1 MLSEG
6 RDVVMTGTDNA
17 MAIYLAYPRKVGR
30 GAALKA
36 ISKALQIVP
45 FDTLLEAV
53 EAYAKSRVD
62 ENGQFRDARKYTPHP
77 SPWFNQ
83 QRWADAPEE
92 WAVAVQINSA
102 DAFEKLRLAIR
113 KHGLMGRVAAA
124 EDLDEMVMAAAV
136 RIGWQR
142 LCEMTEFNRDSL
154 FRLFDSTLKALAR
167 GDE

>member
-62 ENGQFRDARKYTPHP
+62 
-77 SPWFNQ
+77 
-83 QRWADAPEE
+83 
-92 WAVAVQINSA
+92 
-102 DAFEKLRLAIR
+102 
-113 KHGLMGRVAAA
+113 
-124 EDLDEMVMAAAV
+124 
-136 RIGWQR
+136 
-142 LCEMTEFNRDSL
+142 
-154 FRLFDSTLKALAR
+154 
-167 GDE
+167 

>member
-62 ENGQFRDARKYTPHP
+62 ENGQFRDDRKYTPHP
-77 SPWFNQ
+77 STWFNQ
-83 QRWADAPEE
+83 QRWADDPEE
-92 WAVAVQINSA
+92 WAVAVQINTA